1 MPNAKKNKTAEQK
14 NVTSLEIGRNT
25 PSSPFPVAGYLIKEH
40 SGAELRCRPGD
51 RTASA
56 AYKREEVMRTLRV
69 AGMLGLAIATLAA
82 TPSAQSS
89 ASYAAASSTR
99 TDSSRAASATRASD
113 SLGTVDAR
121 GTRGTSAIV
130 MRDANSFVSQRT
142 DDTTRYENLLGTIGV
157 QSVRDGAGYV
167 VLEDGTVWKVALSDR
182 PRVDQWKAGDQ
193 VILRTAPIV
202 EGKDFRYRLVNG
214 RDESDVL
221 VAFRGSDQ
229 PAD

>member
-1 MPNAKKNKTAEQK
+1 
-14 NVTSLEIGRNT
+14 
-25 PSSPFPVAGYLIKEH
+25 
-40 SGAELRCRPGD
+40 
-51 RTASA
+51 
-56 AYKREEVMRTLRV
+56 MRTLRV
-69 AGMLGLAIATLAA
+69 AGILGLAIATLAA

-99 TDSSRAASATRASD
+99 SDSSRAASATRARD
-113 SLGTVDAR
+113 SLGTVDVR
-121 GTRGTSAIV
+121 GTRGTSAVV
-130 MRDANSFVSQRT
+130 MRGANSFVSQRT
-142 DDTTRYENLLGTIGV
+142 DDTTQYENLLGTIVV

-167 VLEDGTVWKVALSDR
+167 VLEDGTVWRVALSDR

-221 VAFRGSDQ
+221 VAFRGYDQ